1 MSNLKKN
8 DIVSSKAM
16 IDFFLKKLFEEN
28 LIDTDTFV
36 LAKSIS
42 KEDLRNGTKE
52 QVHTG
57 AD

>member
-1 MSNLKKN
+1 MSNLKKS

>member
-1 MSNLKKN
+1 MDSL
-8 DIVSSKAM
+8 VSSKAM
-16 IDFFLKKLFEEN
+16 VDFFLKKLFEEN

-36 LAKSIS
+36 LAKNIAK
-42 KEDLRNGTKE
+42 KEDLKNGTKE

>member
-1 MSNLKKN
+1 MSNLKKS

-52 QVHTG
+52 QVHIG